1 MKDFLMTA
9 VIPFREANFS
19 LVFRYM
25 VWRET
30 ISSTSTLGFRLEGIR
45 TSDGKSSKDF
55 KTTRTKDE
63 VKKAFRDFINGF
75 PHAVVPI
82 FFYSFFFSNSYSL
95 LFFLSHRFRQIF
107 EQISF
112 VLFLFHL
119 LIQSKYV
126 QRLKA
131 IKATLEVSIFFSSH
145 EVIGSSL
152 LFVHDKDKA
161 NVWLI
166 DFAKTL
172 MLPDHTFIDH
182 KSQWVSLVLCE
193 NLNLEMLRFNSHS
206 YPS

>member
-1 MKDFLMTA
+1 
-9 VIPFREANFS
+9 
-19 LVFRYM
+19 M

-55 KTTRTKDE
+55 KTTKTKE
-63 VKKAFRDFINGF
+63 QVKEAFREFTNGF
-75 PHAVVPI
+75 PHAVVNAI
-82 FFYSFFFSNSYSL
+82 DL
-95 LFFLSHRFRQIF
+95 LFCSF
-107 EQISF
+107 IS
-112 VLFLFHL
+112 VSLRDMVYLFLF
-119 LIQSKYV
+119 QPKYV

-152 LFVHDKDKA
+152 LFVHDKKNA

-172 MLPDHTFIDH
+172 KLPEKTFIDH
-182 KSQWVSLVLCE
+182 KSKWVSRDKQVQSCVA
-193 NLNLEMLRFNSHS
+193 
-206 YPS
+206 